1 MDNIQLYN
9 TNTNTSLD
17 LKKLNKENKIIRQ
30 SVPLSRILS
39 NHLINNNYFDF
50 ENFENTKQIN
60 EENNQINN
68 DNQLYNY
75 KEVFNNYKKKRKE
88 EQKKRKYEI
97 EKEKEYKNNL
107 KLLYEKSNKQKINFL
122 INQNKKPNSFS
133 YYKEKEDSNQ
143 NEIELKQEKV
153 NIIENKEEKKEDN
166 KQNEELNN
174 NINNINNNK
183 EIKKEKEIDNKEKE
197 IDKIIAINNK
207 NKDNNIINDTIYE
220 VELSL
225 RNLENK
231 EIHNK
236 KITIDKSTNYLL
248 NLDYIFSISSSI
260 LNLKKIE
267 YKYGLSYKLGYLYLQ
282 EKIGSINL
290 LNYDILSTPYNT
302 KENIIKK
309 LKMEIN
315 IIKGDLTLQKNLSS
329 NPQLFCKLSKNYK
342 IIPEL
347 KTINDYNLFS
357 YDQGLKID
365 MKYLSIIFT
374 KNKIYDLTFINFD
387 EFAYNDDTEI
397 FFDNKNF
404 DKENSSLK
412 KLNEEEIT
420 LIYKGINNLYEIKY
434 KEIIVD
440 YLKKRYKNKKY
451 EINEEYN
458 VVINTQIK
466 NLLISEEQS
475 KLYYDEFKTNLK
487 DI

>member
-1 MDNIQLYN
+1 M
-9 TNTNTSLD
+9 
-17 LKKLNKENKIIRQ
+17 
-30 SVPLSRILS
+30 
-39 NHLINNNYFDF
+39 
-50 ENFENTKQIN
+50 
-60 EENNQINN
+60 
-68 DNQLYNY
+68 
-75 KEVFNNYKKKRKE
+75 
-88 EQKKRKYEI
+88 
-97 EKEKEYKNNL
+97 
-107 KLLYEKSNKQKINFL
+107 
-122 INQNKKPNSFS
+122 
-133 YYKEKEDSNQ
+133 
-143 NEIELKQEKV
+143 
-153 NIIENKEEKKEDN
+153 
-166 KQNEELNN
+166 
-174 NINNINNNK
+174 
-183 EIKKEKEIDNKEKE
+183 
-197 IDKIIAINNK
+197 
-207 NKDNNIINDTIYE
+207 
-220 VELSL
+220 
-225 RNLENK
+225 
-231 EIHNK
+231 
-236 KITIDKSTNYLL
+236 
-248 NLDYIFSISSSI
+248 
-260 LNLKKIE
+260 
-267 YKYGLSYKLGYLYLQ
+267 SYKLGYLYLQ

-290 LNYDILSTPYNT
+290 LKYDILSTPYNT

-420 LIYKGINNLYEIKY
+420 LIYKGINNLYENKY
-434 KEIIVD
+434 KDVIVD

>member
-1 MDNIQLYN
+1 MA
-9 TNTNTSLD
+9 D
-17 LKKLNKENKIIRQ
+17 LSDLI
-30 SVPLSRILS
+30 SWILP
-39 NHLINNNYFDF
+39 
-50 ENFENTKQIN
+50 Q
-60 EENNQINN
+60 N
-68 DNQLYNY
+68 D
-75 KEVFNNYKKKRKE
+75 
-88 EQKKRKYEI
+88 
-97 EKEKEYKNNL
+97 
-107 KLLYEKSNKQKINFL
+107 
-122 INQNKKPNSFS
+122 
-133 YYKEKEDSNQ
+133 
-143 NEIELKQEKV
+143 
-153 NIIENKEEKKEDN
+153 
-166 KQNEELNN
+166 
-174 NINNINNNK
+174 
-183 EIKKEKEIDNKEKE
+183 
-197 IDKIIAINNK
+197 
-207 NKDNNIINDTIYE
+207 
-220 VELSL
+220 
-225 RNLENK
+225 
-231 EIHNK
+231 
-236 KITIDKSTNYLL
+236 
-248 NLDYIFSISSSI
+248 IFSISSSI

-267 YKYGLSYKLGYLYLQ
+267 YKYGLSYKLGYLNLQ

-290 LNYDILSTPYNT
+290 LNYDIL
-302 KENIIKK
+302 
-309 LKMEIN
+309 EIN

-434 KEIIVD
+434 KDVIVD
-440 YLKKRYKNKKY
+440 YLKKRYKHNKY